1 MASEN
6 DQGYWETT
14 TGPLRAPNLAQWSC
28 IDKLAHRRK
37 CPGRSGP
44 TLPLGKGPHDASV
57 TDCFIDTDWQRTP
70 ANRRR
75 E

>member
-1 MASEN
+1 M
-6 DQGYWETT
+6 
-14 TGPLRAPNLAQWSC
+14 RPNLALRSC

-44 TLPLGKGPHDASV
+44 TLPLGKEPHDASV
-57 TDCFIDTDWQRTP
+57 TDCFIDTRLAAD
-70 ANRRR
+70 ASDRRR